1 MAHVPETRPN
11 LALSFAAPRLC
22 CAVEIGVMINPA
34 AISRSMTGTQIPD
47 FHSAPRR
54 RTPRGKLKASQL
66 KPGSLE
72 VWHGSPGE

>member
-1 MAHVPETRPN
+1 PCPILRGPSALLRCGNRGDDQPSCNLTQHDRCLDTRLPHD
-11 LALSFAAPRLC
+11 
-22 CAVEIGVMINPA
+22 G
-34 AISRSMTGTQIPD
+34 
-47 FHSAPRR
+47 R

>member
-22 CAVEIGVMINPA
+22 CAVENRGDDQPSCNL
-34 AISRSMTGTQIPD
+34 TQHDRCLDTRLPHD
-47 FHSAPRR
+47 GR